1 MTDGDSA
8 EVADGNNAEDAA
20 WRDLIDRFDSPA
32 FSADA
37 PAPWPAIEDLGRRA
51 PGEDERATDDRAE
64 DTGAAEATTAG
75 DRPVAAADDRT
86 VPGDRATVAR
96 AYPPLSLPGATDA
109 DPLEDEH
116 FIPPTPP
123 PLNLDPMTKAAWA
136 GLFGGPGYLIVATIA
151 GWSVPG
157 WAAFCAVAA
166 FIAGF
171 TVLVLRMGDDP
182 PKDSDSDSDNGA
194 VV

>member
-1 MTDGDSA
+1 VTDGDSA
-8 EVADGNNAEDAA
+8 EVTDGNNAEDAA
-20 WRDLIDRFDSPA
+20 WRDLIDRFDAPA
-32 FSADA
+32 FTGDA
-37 PAPWPAIEDLGRRA
+37 PAPWPAIEDLGNRA
-51 PGEDERATDDRAE
+51 PGGEDGGAGATG
-64 DTGAAEATTAG
+64 DT
-75 DRPVAAADDRT
+75 AAADSTATGDRT
-86 VPGDRATVAR
+86 TGVAS
-96 AYPPLSLPGATDA
+96 AYPTPSLPGATDA

-123 PLNLDPMTKAAWA
+123 PLNLDPVTKGAWA

-182 PKDSDSDSDNGA
+182 PKDSGSGNGA